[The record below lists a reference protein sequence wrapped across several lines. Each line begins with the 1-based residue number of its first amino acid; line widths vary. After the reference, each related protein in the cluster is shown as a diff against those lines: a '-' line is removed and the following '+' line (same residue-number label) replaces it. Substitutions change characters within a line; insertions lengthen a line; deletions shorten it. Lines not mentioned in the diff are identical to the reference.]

1 MDGLWCG
8 SIERELLAVWFA
20 LQRLSPFL
28 GTALHNGGEITAES
42 QQLLLRVA
50 EKLSCMKRRS
60 RFSSCACIA
69 GGN

>member
-1 MDGLWCG
+1 MDFVWCG
-8 SIERELLAVWFA
+8 SIERELLAVGLHFKD
-20 LQRLSPFL
+20 LSPFF
-28 GTALHNGGEITAES
+28 GTALHNGGQTTAES